1 MFMRFVKVE
10 VKQEKSR
17 DFRQFYRDRILSA
30 LKQTDGC
37 LFATLVQQTVRPE
50 DFISLTLWDSPGA
63 AEAYEQSGLFQ
74 KLTDEAAPFLG
85 SSVDWKVRL
94 SDELTYEY
102 EGETKGPLV
111 EAFRVKSGDRK
122 SLPDREQP
130 SRLYVR
136 LVAAKIKQG
145 KTKELEERYREE
157 ILPALESVEGF
168 RGGFLAEGFQNPA
181 DWVSITIWDREENAI
196 RYELSGTFEEL
207 AGKVSDLLSS
217 THQWRMSL
225 ASSGSEDKAASDD
238 LTVTGYHV
246 VTGKKM

>member
-10 VKQEKSR
+10 VKQEKIR
-17 DFRQFYRDRILSA
+17 DFRQFYKDRILPA

-37 LFATLVQQTVRPE
+37 LFATLVQQTVRPD

-74 KLTDEAAPFLG
+74 KLTDEATPFLG
-85 SSVDWKVRL
+85 GSVEWKVRL

-111 EAFRVKSGDRK
+111 EAFRVKLGDRK
-122 SLPDREQP
+122 ALPAREEP
-130 SRLYVR
+130 PRLYVR

-145 KTKELEERYREE
+145 KAKELEERYRDE
-157 ILPALESVEGF
+157 ILPALETVDGF
-168 RGGFLAEGFQNPA
+168 RGGFLVEGFQRPG
-181 DWVSITIWDREENAI
+181 DWISITIWDREEDAI

-207 AGKVSDLLSS
+207 AGKVSDLLST
-217 THQWRMSL
+217 THQWKMSL
-225 ASSGSEDKAASDD
+225 TSADTGDKAASDD

-246 VTGKKM
+246 VAGKKM

>member
-1 MFMRFVKVE
+1 MFMRFVRVE
-10 VKQEKSR
+10 VEQEKIP
-17 DFRQFYRDRILSA
+17 DFRQFYKDRILPA
-30 LKQTDGC
+30 LKETDGC

-63 AEAYEQSGLFQ
+63 VEAYEQSGLFQ
-74 KLTDEAAPFLG
+74 KLTDEAGPFLSG
-85 SSVDWKVRL
+85 SVEWKVRL
-94 SDELTYEY
+94 SEELAYEY
-102 EGETKGPLV
+102 QEEAKGPVV

-136 LVAAKIKQG
+136 LVSAKVKQG
-145 KTKELEERYREE
+145 ITKELEERYREE

-168 RGGFLAEGFQNPA
+168 RGGFLVEGFQNPG
-181 DWVSITIWDREENAI
+181 DWVSITIWDREEDAI

-225 ASSGSEDKAASDD
+225 TSAGSTDKAASDD

>member
-10 VKQEKSR
+10 VKPDKISE
-17 DFRQFYRDRILSA
+17 FRQFYKDRILPA

-37 LFATLVQQTVRPE
+37 LFATLVQQTVRP
-50 DFISLTLWDSPGA
+50 DDHISLTLWDSPGA
-63 AEAYEQSGLFQ
+63 AEAYEESGLFH
-74 KLTDEAAPFLG
+74 KLTDEAVPLLG
-85 SSVDWKVRL
+85 GSVEWKVRL

-102 EGETKGPLV
+102 EGETKGPQV

-122 SLPDREQP
+122 VLPDKEAP

-136 LVAAKIKQG
+136 LVAAKVKQG
-145 KTKELEERYREE
+145 KAKELEARYRDEV
-157 ILPALESVEGF
+157 LPALQTVEGF
-168 RGGFLAEGFQNPA
+168 RGGFLVEGFQRPG
-181 DWVSITIWDREENAI
+181 DWISITIWDREEDAI

-207 AGKVSDLLSS
+207 AGKVSDLLST

-225 ASSGSEDKAASDD
+225 TSADSGDKAASDD

>member
-1 MFMRFVKVE
+1 MFMRFVRVE
-10 VKQEKSR
+10 VEQEKIP
-17 DFRQFYRDRILSA
+17 DFRQFYQDRILPA
-30 LKQTDGC
+30 LKEIDGC

-74 KLTDEAAPFLG
+74 KLTDEAGPFLTG
-85 SSVDWKVRL
+85 SVEWKVRL
-94 SDELTYEY
+94 SKELAYEY
-102 EGETKGPLV
+102 EEETKGPLV

-122 SLPDREQP
+122 SLPEEEQT

-145 KTKELEERYREE
+145 RNKELEERYRDV
-157 ILPALESVEGF
+157 ILPALHSVEGF
-168 RGGFLAEGFQNPA
+168 RGGFLVEGFQNPG
-181 DWVSITIWDREENAI
+181 DWISITIWDREEDAI

-207 AGKVSDLLSS
+207 AGRVSDLLSS

-225 ASSGSEDKAASDD
+225 TSAESAGKAASDD